1 MHIVQVVTC
10 PSNLKN
16 GQSNITLVDYHGQ
29 PKLTSNI
36 VHCCMFLQQSHYTY
50 YCHRLVHQMVI
61 IVIMDLRVQGL

>member
-16 GQSNITLVDYHGQ
+16 GQSNITLVSYHGQ

-36 VHCCMFLQQSHYTY
+36 VH
-50 YCHRLVHQMVI
+50 
-61 IVIMDLRVQGL
+61 